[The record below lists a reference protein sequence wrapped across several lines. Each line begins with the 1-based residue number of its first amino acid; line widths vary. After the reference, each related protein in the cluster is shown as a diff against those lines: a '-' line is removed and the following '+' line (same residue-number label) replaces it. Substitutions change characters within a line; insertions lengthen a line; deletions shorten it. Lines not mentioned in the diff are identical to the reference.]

1 MRRVVLL
8 LVFVLMLFMLPV
20 NAGAA
25 SDVTLE
31 NLTIQLWPDHDQLAV
46 LVIYDFN
53 LDANTPL
60 PATMRFQIPSSANL
74 AAVASD
80 SGGALV
86 DVAHDLLA
94 AQGNSQV
101 VTFTITDQAG
111 YHLEYYLPYTLE
123 GKVRNFVFTWP
134 GDYAVKSFN
143 LALQKPSAA
152 TNITTDPLLADIPSD
167 QNGFAYQATSIL
179 TLAAHQTFSLKVRYE
194 NDSDTLSASTLRIQ
208 PSSPLTDT
216 LPGQV
221 SLMTYVPWVL
231 AGLALLLIV
240 GGISWYWFSSRGSTG
255 SSERRRHI
263 SARDKTPDDA
273 TQDRQVYCHQCGKRA
288 QTDDR
293 FCRTCGA
300 ELRQGEA

>member
-25 SDVTLE
+25 PVVTLE

-60 PATMRFQIPSSANL
+60 PTTMRFQIPSSANL

-80 SGGALV
+80 SGGTLV
-86 DVAHDLLA
+86 DVAHELLT
-94 AQGNSQV
+94 AQGDNRV
-101 VTFTITDQAG
+101 VTFTITDQTS
-111 YHLEYYLPYTLE
+111 YHVEYYLPYTLE

-152 TNITTDPLLADIPSD
+152 TNIATDPVLADIPSD
-167 QNGFAYQATSIL
+167 QNGFAYEATSIL
-179 TLAAHQTFSLKVRYE
+179 TLAAQQTFSLKVRYE

-221 SLMTYVPWVL
+221 SLVTYIPWVL

-255 SSERRRHI
+255 SPKRRQRL
-263 SARDKTPDDA
+263 SARAKTPDDA

>member
-1 MRRVVLL
+1 MRRIVLL
-8 LVFVLMLFMLPV
+8 LVCAVMLFMLPV

-74 AAVASD
+74 AAVARD
-80 SGGALV
+80 SNGALV
-86 DVAHDLLA
+86 DVGHELLT
-94 AQGNSQV
+94 AQGDNRV
-101 VTFTITDQAG
+101 VTFTITEQAG

-179 TLAAHQTFSLKVRYE
+179 TLAAQQTFSLKVRYE
-194 NDSDTLSASTLRIQ
+194 NDSDTLSASTLRVQ

-221 SLMTYVPWVL
+221 SLVTYIPWVL

-255 SSERRRHI
+255 SPKRGRHL
-263 SARDKTPDDA
+263 SARAKAPDDA